1 MRSEVSGRMKRI
13 LCAVLLVMLL
23 VIPGL
28 GLTEGD
34 DTIQLARTLYT
45 LGRDESYDT
54 LLLIGTVVMNRVDNP
69 WYPDTVSEVLGEP
82 HQFPRGMKYDERALQ
97 AARDVMMG
105 KRTAPKSVI
114 GYCALDAAVQPDQEY
129 LYETSGTYGFYYGD
143 R

>member
-1 MRSEVSGRMKRI
+1 MKRI
-13 LCAVLLVMLL
+13 LCAVLLVTLL

-69 WYPDTVSEVLGEP
+69 WYPDTVSEVLGQP
-82 HQFPRGMKYDERALQ
+82 HQFPRGMKYDERSRQ
-97 AARDVMMG
+97 AAREVMMG
-105 KRTAPKSVI
+105 RRMLPAEVVRF
-114 GYCALDAAVQPDQEY
+114 CALDSTVQPDEADWC
-129 LYETSGTYGFYYGD
+129 TSSGNYAFYYGK
-143 R
+143 